1 MTSTRALFTL
11 AVLCLSVVP
20 LPAPSIA
27 FAAATSNATTTAA
40 STPPATVD
48 TWLGVVAAMGCGIGV
63 RYFPAIAVA
72 GVGGIC
78 GVVAVCAL
86 MLVDAYETPDGS

>member
-1 MTSTRALFTL
+1 VTSSRSMLTL
-11 AVLCLSVVP
+11 AMLCLSVAP

-27 FAAATSNATTTAA
+27 FAAATSSATTTAA
-40 STPPATVD
+40 TAPPASVD
-48 TWLGVVAAMGCGIGV
+48 TWLGVVAAMGCGLGV
-63 RYFPAIAVA
+63 RYFPAIAIA

-86 MLVDAYETPDGS
+86 MLVDAFETPDGP